1 MLASPRNTA
10 FGPSGAIG
18 QRILQKRRLTRLS
31 AGRLILLLASAFPA
45 MLVPAMASAQGV
57 PSPNTDGPSR
67 QEINPPAI
75 QAQTRP
81 STAKVNGQGAI
92 AVAPCPLEASAVRAT
107 ITRVAFTGAG
117 GVALAPELNNLLAS
131 VAAPAGEQPISVV
144 CAIRDEANAAL
155 RRERYVATI
164 QIPAQRIDDGVLRLE
179 VVTSRIVEM
188 RVRGEPGPYEKRLQ
202 QSIEA
207 LKRLDPLNE
216 AVAEQILLLAGDVPG
231 LDVQLSLRPTGAKP
245 GDVIGEL
252 TVNYSRFSVVANAQN
267 YNSKQLGRETGYLR
281 AEIRGLTGLS
291 DTTYVGFSTTANINE
306 QKIFQ
311 LGHVMGLDD
320 QGTTIGARFTYAISQ
335 PDLDRTLRLQTKS
348 IIASLEVSRPLI
360 RSVRD
365 NLGVT
370 AGFEFTQQRTV
381 VQSKAGNSPLNL
393 DRVTT
398 AYARLAGETRSFT
411 ESGAEQFRLGG
422 YVEVRKGLDI
432 LGATK
437 TGQTNS
443 GFNPSRFEGSATAT
457 VLRGQLDE
465 RIGLGPIFSL
475 TGSQRGQ
482 WSNRPLLNYDEFAI
496 GNLTLGRGYDPGS
509 NSGDR
514 ALGASVELRAMLPE
528 KSFASFEPF
537 VFFDAVRIWNLDRSE
552 ADNENN
558 RVLRSYGGGL
568 RVSLPGIALLELTY
582 ARPLDKALKFND
594 GPPNDRVLASLTFQ
608 LVPFGGR
615 R

>member
-1 MLASPRNTA
+1 MLASPRNVS
-10 FGPSGAIG
+10 SGLSESTGERPAM
-18 QRILQKRRLTRLS
+18 KRPFVRL
-31 AGRLILLLASAFPA
+31 APGRLLLLLASALPS
-45 MLVPAMASAQGV
+45 MAAAQQAPRPDV
-57 PSPNTDGPSR
+57 AGPTR

-75 QAQTRP
+75 ETQTRP

-92 AVAPCPLEASAVRAT
+92 SVAPCPLEASTVRTA
-107 ITRVAFTGAG
+107 ITRVAFSGAG

-131 VAAPAGEQPISVV
+131 VAVPAGDQPISVV

-164 QIPAQRIDDGVLRLE
+164 QIPPQRIEDGVLRLE

-188 RVRGEPGPYEKRLQ
+188 RVRGEAGPYEKRLQ

-207 LKRLDPLNE
+207 LKQLDPLNE
-216 AVAEQILLLAGDVPG
+216 AVAEKILLLAGDVPG

-252 TVNYSRFSVVANAQN
+252 TVNYSRLSVVANAQN

-291 DTTYVGFSTTANINE
+291 DTTYFGFSTTANVNE

-311 LGHVMGLDD
+311 LGHVMGLDEH
-320 QGTTIGARFTYAISQ
+320 GTTIGARLTYAVSQ
-335 PDLDRTLRLQTKS
+335 PDLDQLRLQTKS
-348 IIASLEVSRPLI
+348 IIASLEVARPLI

-370 AGFEFTQQRTV
+370 AGFEFAQQRTV
-381 VQSKAGNSPLNL
+381 VQSTAGSSPLNL

-398 AYARLAGETRSFT
+398 AYARLAGEMRSFT
-411 ESGAEQFRLGG
+411 DTGAEQFRLGG
-422 YVEVRKGLDI
+422 YVEVRKGLGI
-432 LGATK
+432 FGATQ
-437 TGQTNS
+437 TGKSSS
-443 GFNPSRFEGSATAT
+443 GGFFPSRFEGSATAT
-457 VLRGQLDE
+457 VIRGQLDE
-465 RIGLGPIFSL
+465 RLGLGPIFSIA
-475 TGSQRGQ
+475 GSLRGQ
-482 WSNRPLLNYDEFAI
+482 WTNRPLLNYDEFAI

-514 ALGASVELRAMLPE
+514 ALGASVELRAMLPQ
-528 KSFASFEPF
+528 KSRATFEPF
-537 VFFDAVRIWNLDRSE
+537 VFFDAVRIWNLDRNST
-552 ADNENN
+552 ENN
-558 RVLRSYGGGL
+558 RVLRSYGGGI
-568 RVSLPGIALLELTY
+568 RIAMPGIALLELTY
-582 ARPLDKALKFND
+582 ARPVDKALSFD
-594 GPPNDRVLASLTFQ
+594 DRRPNDRVLASLTFQ